1 MTTGILGGAFDPP
14 HAGHVALAR
23 EAISRFGL
31 ERLLVLVVAEPGHKA
46 VGTAADERLEL
57 ARAAFAEIAL
67 VEVQLEEQAYTVN
80 SLRVGDFDPDST
92 VFLIGADEFTDF
104 LTWKEPEEI
113 LDRVRLGVA
122 TRPGYLRGRLLEVL
136 GALRRPDRVE
146 LFEIPA
152 VDISSRDL
160 RARLAGGEPATEL
173 LPPNV
178 ARRVVERGLYHE
190 GC

>member
-1 MTTGILGGAFDPP
+1 MPSTPRTRATSPWRGRRSAASGSSGFSCSSSPSPAT
-14 HAGHVALAR
+14 
-23 EAISRFGL
+23 SRS
-31 ERLLVLVVAEPGHKA
+31 ERP
-46 VGTAADERLEL
+46 ADERLEL

-67 VEVQLEEQAYTVN
+67 AEVQLEEQAYTVD
-80 SLRVGDFDPDST
+80 SLRVGGFDPDST

-104 LTWKEPEEI
+104 LTWKEPDEI

-122 TRPGYLRGRLLEVL
+122 TRPGYPRGRLLEVL

-152 VDISSRDL
+152 VDVSSRDL

-173 LPPNV
+173 LPPAV

>member
-31 ERLLVLVVAEPGHKA
+31 ERLLVLVVAEPGHKP

-67 VEVQLEEQAYTVN
+67 VEVQLEEQAYTVD

-104 LTWKEPEEI
+104 LTWKDPDEI

-122 TRPGYLRGRLLEVL
+122 TRPGYPRGRLLEVL

-173 LPPNV
+173 LPPDV